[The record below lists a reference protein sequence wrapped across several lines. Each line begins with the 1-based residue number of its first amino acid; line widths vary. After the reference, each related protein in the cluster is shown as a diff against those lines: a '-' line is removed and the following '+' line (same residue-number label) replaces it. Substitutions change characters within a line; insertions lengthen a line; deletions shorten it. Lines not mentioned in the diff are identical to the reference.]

1 MTVADVDLEALPTPG
16 LLIGGEM
23 LTGPTDDMH
32 PHTYAA
38 NGKLTREIPL
48 AGPAEIDAAVAA
60 ARAAFPAWKR
70 LPANERRQLM
80 LKYAAEVRR
89 QSEPLKRLVTAENG
103 TPSAFTDAYPT
114 WVAELFEYNAGFAD
128 KIGGQVVTTWP
139 GHHRAQ
145 AAGACAF
152 LVPSAGPDRDRG
164 RVPGRRGQRRAGRTR
179 RRRRARQPSRR

>member
-23 LTGPTDDMH
+23 LTGPTDDMY

-38 NGKLTREIPL
+38 NGKLTHEIPL

-89 QSEPLKRLVTAENG
+89 QSEPLKRLGTAEKR
-103 TPSAFTDAYPT
+103 TPNALNYAYLT
-114 WVAELFEYNAGFAD
+114 WGD
-128 KIGGQVVTTWP
+128 G
-139 GHHRAQ
+139 
-145 AAGACAF
+145 
-152 LVPSAGPDRDRG
+152 LV
-164 RVPGRRGQRRAGRTR
+164 
-179 RRRRARQPSRR
+179 